1 MSKRFQAAM
10 WMTRENTS
18 ASCGAEAASSCSDR
32 RDARKSCPA
41 LTLILDTMV
50 MVSIFAILALI
61 LGSVALLALGLILA
75 VIPLI
80 IGARLGRMD
89 APERQPLLT

>member
-1 MSKRFQAAM
+1 MYQWTVKSQSQCAAGQM
-10 WMTRENTS
+10 GGASFACACADEMTGRAPYS
-18 ASCGAEAASSCSDR
+18 AHEVRVD
-32 RDARKSCPA
+32 
-41 LTLILDTMV
+41 TLFV
-50 MVSIFAILALI
+50 VSIFAILALI

>member
-1 MSKRFQAAM
+1 MCQWTVKPQSQCAAGQM
-10 WMTRENTS
+10 GGASFACADDMTGRAPYS
-18 ASCGAEAASSCSDR
+18 AHEVRVD
-32 RDARKSCPA
+32 
-41 LTLILDTMV
+41 TLFV
-50 MVSIFAILALI
+50 VSIFAILALI

>member
-1 MSKRFQAAM
+1 MYQWTVKPQSQCAAGQM
-10 WMTRENTS
+10 GGASFACACADEMTGRAPYS
-18 ASCGAEAASSCSDR
+18 AHEVRVD
-32 RDARKSCPA
+32 
-41 LTLILDTMV
+41 TLFV
-50 MVSIFAILALI
+50 ALI

>member
-1 MSKRFQAAM
+1 MYPYAETSM
-10 WMTRENTS
+10 WMNASAGCGTEAAFCCPARRNHS
-18 ASCGAEAASSCSDR
+18 ASHT
-32 RDARKSCPA
+32 A
-41 LTLILDTMV
+41 LIVDTMV

>member
-18 ASCGAEAASSCSDR
+18 ASCGAEAASSCSDC

-50 MVSIFAILALI
+50 MVSIFAILGVVGGVLA
-61 LGSVALLALGLILA
+61 ALLLLAGVLLIMLA
-75 VIPLI
+75 RI
-80 IGARLGRMD
+80 IRAGAPKRR
-89 APERQPLLT
+89 LLTI

>member
-1 MSKRFQAAM
+1 MYPYAETSM
-10 WMTRENTS
+10 WMNAS
-18 ASCGAEAASSCSDR
+18 AGCGTEAASC
-32 RDARKSCPA
+32 CPA
-41 LTLILDTMV
+41 RRNHSASHTALILDTMV

>member
-1 MSKRFQAAM
+1 MYQWTVKPQSQCAAGQM
-10 WMTRENTS
+10 DGASFACADEMTGRAPYS
-18 ASCGAEAASSCSDR
+18 AHEVRVD
-32 RDARKSCPA
+32 
-41 LTLILDTMV
+41 TLFV
-50 MVSIFAILALI
+50 VSIFAILALI